1 MRSGEA
7 YPASPPRRAPPGA
20 DARVASFERHPGH
33 QAPTDP
39 DRMDESSMIA
49 RHEAHLDKTDVWAA
63 LAAPLPAETIAW
75 RQDGRAVERDG
86 RFYARFVA
94 YVDANTVRERL
105 DRVVPGE
112 WDLTLD
118 LLPPLPARAGDDD
131 AAQCSFKARLQI
143 LGVIRE
149 DVGTGRDY
157 KAAATDAFKRAAVRF
172 GVAHELYA
180 LEPNWVQVDG
190 DGRWA
195 KPLEE
200 PQAAYARREAR
211 AEARGGTRA
220 AARKAAAPA
229 AAAEEP
235 SAAVADTP
243 VPLVVEPEPGT
254 TEARADG
261 AADETPDCP
270 KCGGRM
276 WDNRLTKRNPKA
288 PDFKCRDRSCDG
300 VVWPARSGSAP
311 GSAADGPRAKGDAA
325 ATPPAAPAGKRG
337 GGRAREAAP
346 AGRAEPAL
354 DSSPLGAG
362 SSDHDDL
369 PF

>member
-1 MRSGEA
+1 
-7 YPASPPRRAPPGA
+7 
-20 DARVASFERHPGH
+20 
-33 QAPTDP
+33 
-39 DRMDESSMIA
+39 MIA

-75 RQDGRAVERDG
+75 RQDGRPVERDG

-172 GVAHELYA
+172 GIAHELYA

-211 AEARGGTRA
+211 AEARAT
-220 AARKAAAPA
+220 ARKAPPQSAAPAPAEVAAPVVVEPAPA
-229 AAAEEP
+229 AA
-235 SAAVADTP
+235 
-243 VPLVVEPEPGT
+243 
-254 TEARADG
+254 G
-261 AADETPDCP
+261 AHGDDVADETPDCP

-288 PDFKCRDRSCDG
+288 PDYKCRDRSCDG
-300 VVWPARSGSAP
+300 VVWPARP
-311 GSAADGPRAKGDAA
+311 GAGAEAPRAKGDGDGAPAPAA
-325 ATPPAAPAGKRG
+325 AAKRS
-337 GGRAREAAP
+337 GGRGRDAAP
-346 AGRAEPAL
+346 AGRGEPAL
-354 DSSPLGAG
+354 DPSPLGAG
-362 SSDHDDL
+362 ASDDDL